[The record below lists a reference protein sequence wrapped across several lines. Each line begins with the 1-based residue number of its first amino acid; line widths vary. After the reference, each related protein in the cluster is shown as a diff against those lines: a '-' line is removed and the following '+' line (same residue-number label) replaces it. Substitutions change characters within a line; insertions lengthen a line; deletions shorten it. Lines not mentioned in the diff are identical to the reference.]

1 LENDIHF
8 GGMMELNKDSNIG
21 VFIDYEYLHIT
32 LERLYGIV
40 LKPELLIAGIREKV
54 SDHGKII
61 LERAYAPWSN
71 FVDGLAKLSKSRV
84 ETINITSKQVDKTD
98 LTTGRRCNILQN
110 NADIYIAWDIAQLI
124 FSNQNI
130 MTFVLVT
137 GDSDFIEIVKRIQ
150 QNGRHVAVVGFKDNT
165 SDLLRTQ
172 ADTFIPLD
180 ELASANENAILDRV
194 IDLCLDLENKLMY
207 VGYKL
212 VLDILIREEP
222 NANFRDII
230 QRAINDGVF
239 FTERRPEPDSV
250 KGEVFVLRTN
260 YSHPAAQRVIGNRV
274 AEGKPVP
281 IETAAGE
288 EPGARAVRD
297 HDDPRF
303 IDAVN
308 RISAGDSA
316 GALDRFEEYLVD
328 YPNDLSA
335 YVSAIKCLV
344 ELNESEE
351 IPAMCVRAFAVEN
364 YENQRDHFPDW
375 AEFIE
380 SKSGRE
386 TSEVLTNE

>member
-1 LENDIHF
+1 
-8 GGMMELNKDSNIG
+8 MMDLNNERNIG

-40 LKPELLIAGIREKV
+40 LKPELIIAGVRNKV
-54 SDHGKII
+54 SEYGKII

-98 LTTGRRCNILQN
+98 LATGRRCSILQN

-130 MTFVLVT
+130 DTFVIVT
-137 GDSDFIEIVKRIQ
+137 GDSDFIEIVKRVQ
-150 QNGRHVAVVGFKDNT
+150 QNGRRVAVVGFRDNT

-172 ADTFIPLD
+172 ADTFISLD
-180 ELASANENAILDRV
+180 DLASANESAILDRV
-194 IDLCLDLENKLMY
+194 IDLCLDLENKLNY

-212 VLDILIREEP
+212 VMDILIREEP
-222 NANFRDII
+222 NVNFRDII

-250 KGEVFVLRTN
+250 KGEVFVLKTN
-260 YSHPAAQRVIGNRV
+260 LSHPAAQGVIAKRK

-281 IETAAGE
+281 VETAVGD
-288 EPGARAVRD
+288 EPGARATRN

-303 IDAVN
+303 VDAVN
-308 RISAGDSA
+308 RISTGDSA
-316 GALDRFEEYLVD
+316 GALERFEEYLTD

-335 YVSAIKCLV
+335 YVSSIKCLV
-344 ELNESEE
+344 ELNDSEKL
-351 IPAMCVRAFAVEN
+351 PAMCKRARAVEN
-364 YENQRDHFPDW
+364 YEQQRDHFPDW

-380 SKSGRE
+380 SKSYGE
-386 TSEVLTNE
+386 SSEVVVTE

>member
-1 LENDIHF
+1 
-8 GGMMELNKDSNIG
+8 MELNKEQNIG

-40 LKPELLIAGIREKV
+40 LKPELLINGIREKI
-54 SDHGKII
+54 SEHGKII

-98 LTTGRRCNILQN
+98 LGTGRNCTILQN

-130 MTFVLVT
+130 NTFVLVT

-150 QNGRHVAVVGFKDNT
+150 QNGRDVAVVGFRDNT

-172 ADTFIPLD
+172 ADLFISLD
-180 ELASANENAILDRV
+180 DLASANESAILDRV
-194 IDLCLDLENKLMY
+194 IDLCLDLSNKLSY

-212 VLDILIREEP
+212 VMDILVREEP
-222 NANFRDII
+222 NVNFRDII
-230 QRAINDGVF
+230 QRAINDGIF

-250 KGEVFVLRTN
+250 KGEVFVLKTN
-260 YSHPAAQRVIGNRV
+260 YSHPSVKAVIAKRT

-281 IETAAGE
+281 IETVTGE
-288 EPGARAVRD
+288 EPGVRSVRD
-297 HDDPRF
+297 HNDQRF
-303 IDAVN
+303 LEAAN
-308 RISAGDSA
+308 RISSGDSA
-316 GALDRFEEYLVD
+316 GALESFEEYLVD

-344 ELNESEE
+344 ELNESDK
-351 IPAMCVRAFAVEN
+351 IPEMCARALAVEN

-380 SKSGRE
+380 SKGEME
-386 TSEVLTNE
+386 TSEIVTNE

>member
-1 LENDIHF
+1 
-8 GGMMELNKDSNIG
+8 MELNKEQNIG

-40 LKPELLIAGIREKV
+40 LKPELLITGIREKI
-54 SDHGKII
+54 SEHGKII

-98 LTTGRRCNILQN
+98 LGTGRRCSILQN

-124 FSNQNI
+124 FSNQNVN
-130 MTFVLVT
+130 TFVLVT

-150 QNGRHVAVVGFKDNT
+150 QNGRGVAVVGFRDNT

-172 ADTFIPLD
+172 ADLFISLD
-180 ELASANENAILDRV
+180 DLASANESAILDRA
-194 IDLCLDLENKLMY
+194 IDLCLDLDNKLNY

-212 VLDILIREEP
+212 VMDILIREEP
-222 NANFRDII
+222 NVNFRDII

-250 KGEVFVLRTN
+250 KGEVFVLKTN
-260 YSHPAAQRVIGNRV
+260 YSHPAVQGVIAKRV

-281 IETAAGE
+281 IETTAGE
-288 EPGARAVRD
+288 EPGVKSIRD
-297 HDDPRF
+297 HDDLRF
-303 IDAVN
+303 VDAVN

-328 YPNDLSA
+328 YPSDLSA

-344 ELNESEE
+344 ELNESEK
-351 IPAMCVRAFAVEN
+351 IPEMCTRALTVEN

-380 SKSGRE
+380 SKGDRE
-386 TSEVLTNE
+386 TSEVATDE

>member
-1 LENDIHF
+1 
-8 GGMMELNKDSNIG
+8 MELNKEQNIG

-40 LKPELLIAGIREKV
+40 LKPELLINGIREKI
-54 SDHGKII
+54 SEHGKII

-98 LTTGRRCNILQN
+98 LGTGRNCTILQN

-130 MTFVLVT
+130 NTFVLVT

-150 QNGRHVAVVGFKDNT
+150 QNGRDVAVVGFRDNT

-172 ADTFIPLD
+172 ADLFISLD
-180 ELASANENAILDRV
+180 DLASANESAILDRV
-194 IDLCLDLENKLMY
+194 IDLCLDLSNKLNY

-212 VLDILIREEP
+212 VMDILVREEP
-222 NANFRDII
+222 NVNFRDII

-250 KGEVFVLRTN
+250 KGEVFVLKTN
-260 YSHPAAQRVIGNRV
+260 YSHPSVKNVIARRT

-281 IETAAGE
+281 IETVTGG
-288 EPGARAVRD
+288 EPGVKSVRD
-297 HDDPRF
+297 HNDQRF
-303 IDAVN
+303 VDAAN
-308 RISAGDSA
+308 KISIGDSA
-316 GALDRFEEYLVD
+316 GALESFEEYLAD

-344 ELNESEE
+344 ELNESEK
-351 IPAMCVRAFAVEN
+351 IPGMCARALAVEN

-380 SKSGRE
+380 SKGE
-386 TSEVLTNE
+386 MTTSEILTNE

>member
-1 LENDIHF
+1 
-8 GGMMELNKDSNIG
+8 MELNKEQNIG

-40 LKPELLIAGIREKV
+40 LKPELLISGIREKI
-54 SDHGKII
+54 SEHGKII

-71 FVDGLAKLSKSRV
+71 FVDGLAKLSRSRV

-98 LTTGRRCNILQN
+98 LGTGRNCTILQN

-130 MTFVLVT
+130 NTFVLVT

-150 QNGRHVAVVGFKDNT
+150 QNGRDVAVVGFRDNT

-172 ADTFIPLD
+172 ADLFISLD
-180 ELASANENAILDRV
+180 DLASANESAILDRV
-194 IDLCLDLENKLMY
+194 IDLCLDLSNKLNY

-212 VLDILIREEP
+212 VMDILVREEP
-222 NANFRDII
+222 NVNFRDII

-250 KGEVFVLRTN
+250 KGEVFVLKTN
-260 YSHPAAQRVIGNRV
+260 YSHPSVKAVIAKRT

-281 IETAAGE
+281 IETVTGE
-288 EPGARAVRD
+288 ESGVRSVRD
-297 HDDPRF
+297 HNDRRF
-303 IDAVN
+303 VDAAD
-308 RISAGDSA
+308 RITAGDSA
-316 GALDRFEEYLVD
+316 GALESFEEYLVD

-344 ELNESEE
+344 ELNESEK
-351 IPAMCVRAFAVEN
+351 IPEMCSRALAVGN

-380 SKSGRE
+380 SKGEME
-386 TSEVLTNE
+386 TSEIVTNE